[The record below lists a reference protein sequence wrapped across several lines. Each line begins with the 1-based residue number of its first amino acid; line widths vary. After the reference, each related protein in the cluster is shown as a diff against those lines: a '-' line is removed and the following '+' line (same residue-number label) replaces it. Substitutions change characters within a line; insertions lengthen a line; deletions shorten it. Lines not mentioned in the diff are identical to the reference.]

1 MERDKP
7 YRPPFWES
15 KKFGEP
21 YGDFNRVAKP
31 KAVVVVPKPP
41 AGVPTTDLKG
51 RPVLRDNA
59 TMRASGKF
67 SRGKAGGAAAVAPVA
82 ALAKKT
88 GRLSAKEEE
97 AIEAAEKNKQ

>member
-1 MERDKP
+1 MPGCPDPQARRERALAPELPAMERDKP

-41 AGVPTTDLKG
+41 RGSRRPT
-51 RPVLRDNA
+51 
-59 TMRASGKF
+59 
-67 SRGKAGGAAAVAPVA
+67 
-82 ALAKKT
+82 
-88 GRLSAKEEE
+88 
-97 AIEAAEKNKQ
+97 

>member
-31 KAVVVVPKPP
+31 KAVVVVLQAP
-41 AGVPTTDLKG
+41 AGVRRH
-51 RPVLRDNA
+51 RPEGA
-59 TMRASGKF
+59 TRAA
-67 SRGKAGGAAAVAPVA
+67 RQRHDARQRQ
-82 ALAKKT
+82 ALH
-88 GRLSAKEEE
+88 G
-97 AIEAAEKNKQ
+97 